1 MEFKEGQL
9 IRVRADASAPEYARG
24 RLAVIAEVLRQR
36 KGTVYTCSLFSLQFS
51 LREIDMDVGPDKI
64 VH

>member
-9 IRVRADASAPEYARG
+9 VRVKRGAEAPDYAKG
-24 RLAVIAEVLRQR
+24 RLAVISEVMR
-36 KGTVYTCSLFSLQFS
+36 KQQGTVYTCSLFSLRFPICES
-51 LREIDMDVGPDKI
+51 DLDVGPDKI